1 MSYHQ
6 RHPRGYLPPM
16 GDIGG
21 TIATAID
28 VATDPYIPEIV
39 CRVQQ
44 LKQIGSNQPVQV
56 CTDTPD
62 TVVGGVGIRSAMPAL
77 RAYVFAQQNPWVYP
91 VAIAAILGIPLW
103 IGYELG
109 RTK

>member
-1 MSYHQ
+1 
-6 RHPRGYLPPM
+6 M

-21 TIATAID
+21 TIATAFD
-28 VATDPYIPEIV
+28 VAADPFIPEIV

-44 LKQIGSNQPVQV
+44 LKQIGGNQPVQI

-77 RAYVFAQQNPWVYP
+77 RAYVYAQQNPWVYP
-91 VAIAAILGIPLW
+91 LAIAAILGIPLW